1 MSVGALKGLSIFLRP
16 RSDLR
21 VMVIKKK
28 KKVDTRQEEFLETS
42 TLNLGHEQETHL

>member
-28 KKVDTRQEEFLETS
+28 KSRYKTGRISGDIDFKPGS
-42 TLNLGHEQETHL
+42 

>member
-1 MSVGALKGLSIFLRP
+1 MSVGALKGLSISLRP

-21 VMVIKKK
+21 VMVIKK